1 MSICFIVYIVVLCT
15 TIVDK
20 KMRSKGVAN
29 FGNFLTIFSIIVF
42 IIENSVIRFADI
54 YNELIA
60 KKNRGVNIRVLVSN
74 EPTNNTTVQKLER
87 EGVDVKVVNTWG
99 ENGRNRMHHKF
110 CIVDLDYVMH
120 GSYNW
125 SKNANYNEE
134 TLATALDREFV
145 SKFAD
150 EFMEI
155 YNEIV

>member
-1 MSICFIVYIVVLCT
+1 
-15 TIVDK
+15 
-20 KMRSKGVAN
+20 MRVELFPFQKRA
-29 FGNFLTIFSIIVF
+29 L
-42 IIENSVIRFADI
+42 ADI
-54 YNELIA
+54 RMKTAEAMGSYHRTHAPQVVSFTAPTGAGKTIIMSALIEA
-60 KKNRGVNIRVLVSN
+60 ILFGD
-74 EPTNNTTVQKLER
+74 EQY
-87 EGVDVKVVNTWG
+87 
-99 ENGRNRMHHKF
+99 KF